1 MNTSENKLGASMP
14 IGMLAAAALMLCAA
28 AAFFLTHGF
37 TTGWNLTSE
46 AWDTGY
52 YFQIARSGYHSIGDR
67 ALAFLPGYPIL
78 LMPAARLLAWQPFL
92 ASFLTSTLLSTIAG
106 VSLFR
111 LLRQCMDTW
120 TSLAGIALL
129 AFSPFSIYL
138 YNGYSEPAFFLCV
151 VLTLTW
157 LGNGRLLLAAAAT
170 GYAFLCRPYAIAL
183 VPLFMPAAW
192 RLLRER
198 DFWTLGRMV
207 ALGAAPGLLYAGWMY
222 HAFGDPFIAFK
233 TLAHWKQYE
242 SISSAWPWPIR
253 AMYGF
258 YFAFRD
264 SAPGSAALS
273 LMACWLAVIV
283 VLASAL
289 RLPRQLVA
297 YSLLLLAC
305 VVMGDALDPVNL
317 GRHCMLAFAAFPGIA
332 ALLYPTPA
340 TGRQASRA
348 QHCAFAV
355 TLLFFAA
362 LFVVMTMRFSQGLWV
377 S

>member
-1 MNTSENKLGASMP
+1 MNSTVHDTTTSRWPGSFV
-14 IGMLAAAALMLCAA
+14 AAAIMLCAA
-28 AAFFLTHGF
+28 ATFFLVHGF
-37 TTGWNLTSE
+37 ATGWNLTSE
-46 AWDTGY
+46 LWDTGY
-52 YFQIARSGYHSIGDR
+52 YFQIARSGYHSAGDR

-78 LMPAARLLAWQPFL
+78 LMPAAHLLTWQPFL
-92 ASFLTSTLLSTIAG
+92 ASFLTSTLLGAIAG
-106 VSLFR
+106 ALLFR
-111 LLRQCMDTW
+111 LLRKHMDTW

-151 VLTLTW
+151 ALTLTW

-183 VPLFMPAAW
+183 VPLFAPAAW

-198 DFWTLGRMV
+198 DFWTLGRVV
-207 ALGAAPGLLYAGWMY
+207 ALGAVPGLLYAGWMY

-258 YFAFRD
+258 YLAFRD
-264 SAPGSAALS
+264 SASGSAALS
-273 LMACWLAVIV
+273 LIAFFLGAIA
-283 VLASAL
+283 VLASAS
-289 RLPRQLVA
+289 RLPCQLVA

-305 VVMGDALDPVNL
+305 VALGDGLDPVNL
-317 GRHCMLAFAAFPGIA
+317 GRHSLLAFAAFPGIA
-332 ALLYPTPA
+332 AMLYSTQA
-340 TGRQASRA
+340 TGKWASRMR
-348 QHCAFAV
+348 HCTFAV
-355 TLLFFAA
+355 ALLFFAA
-362 LFVVMTMRFSQGLWV
+362 LFTVMAVRFSQGLWV